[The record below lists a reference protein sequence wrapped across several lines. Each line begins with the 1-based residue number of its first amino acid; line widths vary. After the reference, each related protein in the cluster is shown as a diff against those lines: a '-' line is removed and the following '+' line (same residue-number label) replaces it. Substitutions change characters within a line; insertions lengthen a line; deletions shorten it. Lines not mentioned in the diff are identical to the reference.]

1 MADNKGGHDNDDS
14 LDKFE
19 RRMTEDDRK
28 SKRKVLLS
36 ALVLLF
42 LVVAG
47 AYYYYNYYSQPAPV
61 APPAPPPAPAPAPAP
76 APTPP
81 PPPPVEPKPAP
92 APAKPEEK
100 KPAVVT
106 AKPEKSASQA
116 VKPKGGGEKKHEKT
130 AAKHGTFT
138 VQLGVF
144 KIESNAK
151 RMVERLE
158 KAGLTPET
166 VGGNMRVGT
175 ILVYAPKFKYT
186 EQADAAAA
194 KLRSSGFKPKV
205 VLTKGGEYTI
215 EVGRFASEK
224 DAEPLA
230 AMMRKKGHET
240 RLLSKSA
247 KAGVTIVRISGV
259 ADADQLKEITDK
271 LTKENI
277 PFVVHKN

>member
-28 SKRKVLLS
+28 SKRKVFLS

-42 LVVAG
+42 LVAAG

-61 APPAPPPAPAPAPAP
+61 APPAPPPAPAPAPVP
-76 APTPP
+76 PP

-92 APAKPEEK
+92 PPPPAKPEEK
-100 KPAVVT
+100 KPAVET
-106 AKPEKSASQA
+106 PKPEKAAKQA
-116 VKPKGGGEKKHEKT
+116 AKPKVGGGKKLAKM
-130 AAKHGTFT
+130 AAKSGTFT
-138 VQLGVF
+138 VQLGIF

-158 KAGLTPET
+158 KAGLEPEM
-166 VGGNMRVGT
+166 VGGNMRLGT
-175 ILVYAPKFKYT
+175 ILVYAAKFKYT
-186 EQADAAAA
+186 EKADAAAA
-194 KLRSSGFKPKV
+194 KLRSSGFNPKV

-240 RLLSKSA
+240 RLLSKAA
-247 KAGVTIVRISGV
+247 KARVTIVRISGV
-259 ADADQLKEITDK
+259 SDADKLKEITDK

-277 PFVVHKN
+277 PFVVRKN

>member
-19 RRMTEDDRK
+19 RRMTEDNRK

-42 LVVAG
+42 LVAAG

-61 APPAPPPAPAPAPAP
+61 APPAPPPAPAPAPEP
-76 APTPP
+76 APTP

-92 APAKPEEK
+92 APEKPEEK
-100 KPAVVT
+100 KPAVEKE
-106 AKPEKSASQA
+106 KPEKPVKHAA
-116 VKPKGGGEKKHEKT
+116 KPKGGGEMKHEKT
-130 AAKHGTFT
+130 AAKRGTFT

-158 KAGLTPET
+158 KAGLTPEK
-166 VGGNMRVGT
+166 VGGNMRLGT
-175 ILVYAPKFKYT
+175 ILVYAAKFKYT

-215 EVGRFASEK
+215 EVGRFATDK

-230 AMMRKKGHET
+230 SLMRKKGHET

-247 KAGVTIVRISGV
+247 KARVTIVRISGV
-259 ADADQLKEITDK
+259 AGANQLKEITDK

-277 PFVVHKN
+277 PFVVYKN